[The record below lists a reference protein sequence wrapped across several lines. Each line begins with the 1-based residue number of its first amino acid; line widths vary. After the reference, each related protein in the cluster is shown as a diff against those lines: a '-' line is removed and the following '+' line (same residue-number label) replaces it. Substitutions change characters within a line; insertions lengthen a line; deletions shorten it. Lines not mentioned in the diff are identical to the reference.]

1 MVPRG
6 TRGSPAAEVQQFFGR
21 RDETPTLAEGAQRT
35 LHKISVKLVVVRKPA
50 LARAD
55 ETDPRP
61 PRRSWGEGR
70 CRNNLGAAAATS
82 KAPLAYHL

>member
-6 TRGSPAAEVQQFFGR
+6 MRGSPAAEVQQFFGR

-35 LHKISVKLVVVRKPA
+35 LHKISVKLVVVGKPA

-55 ETDPRP
+55 ETDPP
-61 PRRSWGEGR
+61 PTPVLGRGALPQQSRRRG
-70 CRNNLGAAAATS
+70 CYVKGA
-82 KAPLAYHL
+82 LAYHL